1 MYRPPQFSCTDP
13 ALVEQLLREHPFAS
27 LISLDSQGA
36 PFVSHLPLHLT
47 VPTSP
52 DNPNWTLLGHVAKGN
67 PHARHLQDSPGA
79 LVTFMGPQAYMSPS
93 VYPDLARVPTWNYLA
108 VHCEVQVS
116 LITDA
121 QEKDALLKQLIA
133 DHEPAYAQQWR
144 GLDEEFAQKMLS
156 GIVGLRMQ
164 VVSWKAKFKL
174 NQHRTEARQ
183 AMHDQYAAGTP
194 NEQALSVW
202 MQRLGLV

>member
-1 MYRPPQFSCTDP
+1 MYLPPQFSCTDA
-13 ALVEQLLREHPFAS
+13 ALVAQLLREHPFAS

-36 PFVSHLPLHLT
+36 PFVSHIPLHLSLAT
-47 VPTSP
+47 AGQSS
-52 DNPNWTLLGHVAKGN
+52 DWTLIGHVAKGN
-67 PHARHLQDSPGA
+67 PHARHLQDSPRA

-108 VHCEVQVS
+108 VHCEVQIA

-144 GLDEEFAQKMLS
+144 GLGEEFAQKMLS

-164 VVSWKAKFKL
+164 VTSWQAKFKL
-174 NQHRTEARQ
+174 NQHRAEARH
-183 AMHDQYAAGTP
+183 AMYDQYAAGTP
-194 NEQALSVW
+194 EERALSVW